1 LLSGAA
7 AVADRYQPGA
17 AARESFV
24 NMPIELAPVVNHK
37 PATSRRSGMFRALS
51 HRNYRLFWTGAFL
64 SNVGTWMQAVA
75 QGWLVLQLT
84 NSPFWLG
91 LDAFMATAP
100 AFIFTLLGGVFA
112 DLIDRRRL
120 LIYTQVVAGLAAL
133 GLAAL
138 VATEVVDRWMVLGF
152 SFVTGCCMAL
162 ASPSYLAMTYDLVG
176 REDLANAIAM
186 NSTQFQ
192 LSRVVGPALA
202 GVAFRVFGL
211 AGCFLA
217 NGLSFIAVVAALWMV
232 RTERHSN
239 SAAHSVKDRRAL
251 WRDLIEGFSYVRNRP
266 RVSSLLLLA
275 AVNSFFGAPYF
286 TMVPI
291 YARDIFHLGETG
303 LALMMG
309 IAGAGAFLGALLVAY
324 LGDFR
329 RKGWFVLGGAI
340 IFGLCI
346 TGFALSSRLTLS
358 LVFLFGLGFALV
370 VSVSLTNTLLQK
382 LVTDQ
387 MRGRVM
393 SMFILSFM
401 GTMPI
406 GNILAGSAS
415 SHYGPQITLAV
426 GGLVVTIVGM
436 GVSIFNK
443 RLRELH

>member
-1 LLSGAA
+1 
-7 AVADRYQPGA
+7 
-17 AARESFV
+17 
-24 NMPIELAPVVNHK
+24 MPSEIAPVISSK
-37 PATSRRSGMFRALS
+37 PATDRRSGMFRALS
-51 HRNYRLFWTGAFL
+51 HRNYRLFWIGAFL

-100 AFIFTLLGGVFA
+100 GFVLTLLGGVFA
-112 DLIDRRRL
+112 DRIDRRRL
-120 LIYTQVVAGLAAL
+120 LLYTQVVAGLAAL
-133 GLAAL
+133 ALAAL
-138 VATEVVDRWMVLGF
+138 VATSVVNRWMVLAF
-152 SFVTGCCMAL
+152 SFVTGCCMSL

-211 AGCFLA
+211 AGCFFA
-217 NGLSFIAVVAALWMV
+217 NGVSFIAVVAALWMV
-232 RTERHSN
+232 RMDKVSN
-239 SAAHSVKDRRAL
+239 AAAPSAKQRAI
-251 WRDLIEGFSYVRNRP
+251 WRDLVDGIRYVRNRP
-266 RVSSLLLLA
+266 RVSSLLLLSG
-275 AVNSFFGAPYF
+275 VNSLFGAPYF
-286 TMVPI
+286 SLVPI

-309 IAGAGAFLGALLVAY
+309 TAGAGAFFGALLVAY

-340 IFGLCI
+340 LFGICI
-346 TGFALSSRLTLS
+346 AGFAVASRLTMS
-358 LVFLFGLGFALV
+358 LMFLFGLGFALV
-370 VSVSLTNTLLQK
+370 VSIAITNTLLQK

-393 SMFILSFM
+393 SMFLLSFM

-406 GNILAGSAS
+406 GNILAGTAS
-415 SHYGPQITLAV
+415 QHFGPQHTLAF
-426 GGLVVTIVGM
+426 GGFVVTMVATS
-436 GVSIFNK
+436 VLIFNR

>member
-1 LLSGAA
+1 
-7 AVADRYQPGA
+7 
-17 AARESFV
+17 
-24 NMPIELAPVVNHK
+24 MPTEIAPALDSK
-37 PATSRRSGMFRALS
+37 PATTARRGGMFRALS
-51 HRNYRLFWTGAFL
+51 HRNFRLFWIGAFL

-84 NSPFWLG
+84 NSAFWLG

-100 AFIFTLLGGVFA
+100 GFVFTLVGGVFA

-120 LIYTQVVAGLAAL
+120 LLYTQVVAGIAAL

-138 VATEVVDRWMVLGF
+138 VATGAINRWMVLGF
-152 SFVTGCCMAL
+152 SFITGCCMAL

-211 AGCFLA
+211 AGCFFA
-217 NGLSFIAVVAALWMV
+217 NGISFVAVVAALWMV
-232 RTERHSN
+232 RSDRPST
-239 SAAHSVKDRRAL
+239 AAHPVSDRRAL
-251 WRDLIEGFSYVRNRP
+251 WRDLVEGVSYVRNRP
-266 RVSSLLLLA
+266 RVSSLLVLS
-275 AVNSFFGAPYF
+275 AVSSFFGAPYF
-286 TMVPI
+286 SMVPI

-309 IAGAGAFLGALLVAY
+309 TAGGGAFFGALLVAY

-329 RKGWFVLGGAI
+329 RKGWFVLGGAT

-346 TGFALSSRLTLS
+346 SGFALSSRLTFS
-358 LVFLFGLGFALV
+358 LLFLFGLGFALV
-370 VSVSLTNTLLQK
+370 VSVALTNTLLQK

-393 SMFILSFM
+393 SMFLLSFM
-401 GTMPI
+401 GTMPV
-406 GNILAGSAS
+406 GNILAGTLSN
-415 SHYGPQITLAV
+415 HFGPPRVLAV
-426 GGLVVTIVGM
+426 GGLIVTTVASS
-436 GVSIFNK
+436 VAIFNK

>member
-1 LLSGAA
+1 
-7 AVADRYQPGA
+7 
-17 AARESFV
+17 
-24 NMPIELAPVVNHK
+24 
-37 PATSRRSGMFRALS
+37 MFRALS
-51 HRNYRLFWTGAFL
+51 NPNYRVFWIGAFL
-64 SNVGTWMQAVA
+64 SNVGTWMQTVA

-100 AFIFTLLGGVFA
+100 GFVFTLVGGVFA

-120 LIYTQVVAGLAAL
+120 MLYTQVAAGIAAFGLAM
-133 GLAAL
+133 L
-138 VATEVVDRWMVLGF
+138 VATNVVNRWMVLGF

-162 ASPSYLAMTYDLVG
+162 ASPSFLAMTYDLVG

-202 GVAFRVFGL
+202 GVAFRIFGL
-211 AGCFLA
+211 AGCFFA
-217 NGLSFIAVVAALWMV
+217 NALSFVAVVVSLSKV
-232 RTERHSN
+232 RPRTI
-239 SAAHSVKDRRAL
+239 APTAVHSVRDRQAL
-251 WRDLIEGFSYVRNRP
+251 WRDLVEGFNYVRNRP
-266 RVSSLLLLA
+266 RVSSLLILA

-291 YARDIFHLGETG
+291 YARDIFHLGATG
-303 LALMMG
+303 LALLMG
-309 IAGAGAFLGALLVAY
+309 TAGAGAFFGALLVAY

-329 RKGWFVLGGAI
+329 RKGWFVLGGAML
-340 IFGLCI
+340 FGICI
-346 TGFALSSRLTLS
+346 TNFALTTRLALS
-358 LVFLFGLGFALV
+358 LTFLFGLGFALV
-370 VSVSLTNTLLQK
+370 VSVALINTLLQK

-401 GTMPI
+401 GTMPL
-406 GNILAGSAS
+406 GNIIAGAVS
-415 SHYGPQITLAV
+415 SHFGPQRTLAV
-426 GGLVVTIVGM
+426 GGLVVTVFAAS
-436 GVSIFNK
+436 VTFFNK

>member
-1 LLSGAA
+1 
-7 AVADRYQPGA
+7 
-17 AARESFV
+17 
-24 NMPIELAPVVNHK
+24 
-37 PATSRRSGMFRALS
+37 MFRALS
-51 HRNYRLFWTGAFL
+51 NPNYRVFWIGAFL
-64 SNVGTWMQAVA
+64 SNVGTWMQTVA

-100 AFIFTLLGGVFA
+100 GFVFTLVGGVFA

-120 LIYTQVVAGLAAL
+120 MLYTQVAAGIAAFGLAM
-133 GLAAL
+133 L
-138 VATEVVDRWMVLGF
+138 VATNVVNRWMVLGF

-162 ASPSYLAMTYDLVG
+162 ASPSFLAMTYDLVG

-202 GVAFRVFGL
+202 GVAFRIFGL
-211 AGCFLA
+211 AGCFFA
-217 NGLSFIAVVAALWMV
+217 NALSFVAVVVSLSKV
-232 RTERHSN
+232 RPRTITP
-239 SAAHSVKDRRAL
+239 SAVHSVRDRQAL
-251 WRDLIEGFSYVRNRP
+251 WRDLVEGFNYVRNRP
-266 RVSSLLLLA
+266 RVSSLLILA

-291 YARDIFHLGETG
+291 YARDIFHLGATG
-303 LALMMG
+303 LALLMG
-309 IAGAGAFLGALLVAY
+309 TAGAGAFFGALLVAY

-329 RKGWFVLGGAI
+329 RKGWFVLGGAML
-340 IFGLCI
+340 FGICI
-346 TGFALSSRLTLS
+346 TNFALTTRLALS
-358 LVFLFGLGFALV
+358 LTFLFGLGFALV
-370 VSVSLTNTLLQK
+370 VSVALINTLLQK

-401 GTMPI
+401 GTMPL
-406 GNILAGSAS
+406 GNIIAGAVS
-415 SHYGPQITLAV
+415 SHFGPQRTLAV
-426 GGLVVTIVGM
+426 GGLVVTVFAAS
-436 GVSIFNK
+436 VTFFNK

>member
-1 LLSGAA
+1 MPVEAA
-7 AVADRYQPGA
+7 PLINPKPNVAGG
-17 AARESFV
+17 
-24 NMPIELAPVVNHK
+24 
-37 PATSRRSGMFRALS
+37 RRMFRALS
-51 HRNYRLFWTGAFL
+51 HRNFRLFWTGAFL

-84 NSPFWLG
+84 NSAFWLG

-100 AFIFTLLGGVFA
+100 GFVLTLVGGVFA

-120 LIYTQVVAGLAAL
+120 LIYTQVVAGVAAL
-133 GLAAL
+133 GLAVL
-138 VATEVVDRWMVLGF
+138 VATGAVNRWIVLGF

-202 GVAFRVFGL
+202 GIGFKLFGL
-211 AGCFLA
+211 AGCFFA
-217 NGLSFIAVVAALWMV
+217 NGLSFVAVVVALSMV
-232 RTERHSN
+232 RPLQTRER
-239 SAAHSVKDRRAL
+239 AAHAVNDRRAL
-251 WRDLIEGFSYVRNRP
+251 LRDLFEGFRYVRNRP
-266 RVSSLLLLA
+266 RVSSLLLLSG
-275 AVNSFFGAPYF
+275 VNSLFGAPYF
-286 TMVPI
+286 TMVPV

-309 IAGAGAFLGALLVAY
+309 TAGAGALFGALLVAY

-340 IFGLCI
+340 MFGVCV
-346 TGFALSSRLTLS
+346 TNFALSSSLPLS
-358 LVFLFGLGFALV
+358 LLFLFGLGFALV
-370 VSVSLTNTLLQK
+370 VSVAITNTLLQK
-382 LVTDQ
+382 LVTDE

-393 SMFILSFM
+393 SMFILSFI

-406 GNILAGSAS
+406 GNILAGAAS
-415 SHYGPQITLAV
+415 HRFGTQHTLAI
-426 GGLVVTIVGM
+426 GGLVITLVASMVA
-436 GVSIFNK
+436 VFNQ
-443 RLRELH
+443 RLRQLY

>member
-1 LLSGAA
+1 
-7 AVADRYQPGA
+7 
-17 AARESFV
+17 
-24 NMPIELAPVVNHK
+24 MPSEIAPVEYAK
-37 PATSRRSGMFRALS
+37 PVTRRSGMFRALS
-51 HRNYRLFWTGAFL
+51 NPNFRVFWTGAFL

-91 LDAFMATAP
+91 LDAFMATSP
-100 AFIFTLLGGVFA
+100 AVIFTLLGGVFA

-120 LIYTQVVAGLAAL
+120 LIYTQVIAGLAAL
-133 GLAAL
+133 GLATL
-138 VATEVVDRWMVLGF
+138 VATNLVNRWIVLGF

-211 AGCFLA
+211 AGCFFA
-217 NGLSFIAVVAALWMV
+217 NGLSFVAVVAALWKV
-232 RTERHSN
+232 RPQTRPN
-239 SAAHSVKDRRAL
+239 MPAHSVKDRRAI
-251 WRDLIEGFSYVRNRP
+251 WRDLMEGLRYARNRP
-266 RVSSLLLLA
+266 RVLSLLLLGSI
-275 AVNSFFGAPYF
+275 NSLFGAPYF
-286 TMVPI
+286 TLVPI
-291 YARDIFHLGETG
+291 YARDIFRLGETG

-309 IAGAGAFLGALLVAY
+309 TAGAGAFCGALLVAY

-329 RKGWFVLGGAI
+329 RKGWFVLGGSIA
-340 IFGLCI
+340 FGLCI
-346 TGFALSSRLTLS
+346 MGFALSSRLKLS
-358 LVFLFGLGFALV
+358 LLFLFGLGFALV
-370 VSVSLTNTLLQK
+370 VALAISNTLLQK

-393 SMFILSFM
+393 SMFLLSFV
-401 GTMPI
+401 GTMPV
-406 GNILAGSAS
+406 GNILAGTAS
-415 SHYGPQITLAV
+415 NHFGPQYTLAV
-426 GGLVVTIVGM
+426 GGFIITVVAT

-443 RLRELH
+443 RLRDLH